1 MDQIKVF
8 LDSDVLISAFL
19 SKTGASFAILK
30 NPKITKVISK
40 TVKEEVLEVV
50 TRLNLNLPNKDI
62 FPDIKIITLELE
74 KPRLSETYFPYVLD
88 EEDSHVVVGAHKAKV
103 NFLLTHNLRHYHT
116 VKIKNDFGINVMKPG
131 LFLQYFRSLGV

>member
-30 NPKITKVISK
+30 NSKIIKVISK
-40 TVKEEVLEVV
+40 TVKEEIFEVA
-50 TRLNLNLPNKDI
+50 TRLSLNLPNRDI
-62 FPDIKIITLELE
+62 FPDIKIITLELS

-88 EEDSHVVVGAHKAKV
+88 EEDSHVVAGAHKAKV

-116 VKIKNDFGINVMKPG
+116 TKIKNDFGINVMKSG
-131 LFLQYFRSLGV
+131 LFLQYLRSLGY